1 MAVCTA
7 FLHEG
12 IDFDLD
18 CKRYRLYT
26 GLHRWKIGAWK
37 QMPTIVGVTIK
48 YFSELVTTEDE
59 TGLRTDKNARLILM
73 LSVANSSQG
82 IIIQQ
87 FDLTE
92 KKFALITGE
101 RIAAILR
108 VPLAPFMCAKLNAS
122 AVARHQPK
130 PFNTPCACM
139 EHLYLLPLLLLTSL
153 SGHA

>member
-26 GLHRWKIGAWK
+26 GLHRWKFGAWK
-37 QMPTIVGVTIK
+37 QMPAIVGVTIK
-48 YFSELVTTEDE
+48 YFSELVTTENE

-73 LSVANSSQG
+73 LSVTDSSQG

-92 KKFALITGE
+92 KKFALTTGA
-101 RIAAILR
+101 RIAAILQ
-108 VPLAPFMCAKLNAS
+108 VPLATFVCA
-122 AVARHQPK
+122 
-130 PFNTPCACM
+130 
-139 EHLYLLPLLLLTSL
+139 
-153 SGHA
+153 

>member
-12 IDFDLD
+12 TDFDLD

-37 QMPTIVGVTIK
+37 QMPTIVGVAIK
-48 YFSELVTTEDE
+48 YFLEPVTTEDE
-59 TGLRTDKNARLILM
+59 TGLRTDKKARLILM

-87 FDLTE
+87 FELTE
-92 KKFALITGE
+92 KKFALTTGE

-108 VPLAPFMCAKLNAS
+108 VPLAPFMCA
-122 AVARHQPK
+122 
-130 PFNTPCACM
+130 
-139 EHLYLLPLLLLTSL
+139 
-153 SGHA
+153 

>member
-1 MAVCTA
+1 MAVWTG

-26 GLHRWKIGAWK
+26 GLYRWKIGAWK
-37 QMPTIVGVTIK
+37 QMPIICGVTIK
-48 YFSELVTTEDE
+48 YFSELVTTEDD

-73 LSVANSSQG
+73 LSVANSPQG

-92 KKFALITGE
+92 KKHALITGA
-101 RIAAILR
+101 RIAEALQ
-108 VPLAPFMCAKLNAS
+108 VPLATFI
-122 AVARHQPK
+122 
-130 PFNTPCACM
+130 
-139 EHLYLLPLLLLTSL
+139 
-153 SGHA
+153 

>member
-37 QMPTIVGVTIK
+37 QMPTIVGVAIK
-48 YFSELVTTEDE
+48 YFLELVTTEDE

-92 KKFALITGE
+92 KKFALTTGAQ
-101 RIAAILR
+101 IAAILR
-108 VPLAPFMCAKLNAS
+108 VPLAPFMCA
-122 AVARHQPK
+122 
-130 PFNTPCACM
+130 
-139 EHLYLLPLLLLTSL
+139 
-153 SGHA
+153 

>member
-26 GLHRWKIGAWK
+26 SLHRWKIGAWK
-37 QMPTIVGVTIK
+37 QMQMSTIVGVTIK
-48 YFSELVTTEDE
+48 YFSDFVTTENE

-92 KKFALITGE
+92 KKCALTTGA
-101 RIAAILR
+101 RIAAILQ
-108 VPLAPFMCAKLNAS
+108 VQLATFMC
-122 AVARHQPK
+122 
-130 PFNTPCACM
+130 
-139 EHLYLLPLLLLTSL
+139 
-153 SGHA
+153 G